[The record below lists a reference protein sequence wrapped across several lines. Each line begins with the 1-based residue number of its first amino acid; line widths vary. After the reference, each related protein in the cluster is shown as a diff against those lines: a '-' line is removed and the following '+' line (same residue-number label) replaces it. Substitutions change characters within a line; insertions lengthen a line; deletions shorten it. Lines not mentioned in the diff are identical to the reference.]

1 VNSERNRFLS
11 PARRIVIK
19 IGSSLLTDEKKREI
33 RTLFLKRLAEQV
45 HALQQRGIQCL
56 IVTSGAIAAG
66 LYVMGKKER
75 PKEIAQLQALAAVG
89 QSDLMN
95 AYKTMFKGFGLK
107 VAQILLTREDLA
119 DRNRYSNAHHTVIE
133 LFRHHIV
140 PVVNEN
146 DTVAVEEIKFGNN
159 DTLGVLV
166 AHLCE
171 ADLLILLTDTDGFF
185 DEDPRL
191 NPQAKLIPEVYHLDG
206 GMEKNATKSKSMVGT
221 GGMKTKI
228 QAAKSMMQ
236 SGTPMIIANGNEK
249 NVLLKIMGCET
260 VGTFFHPSVQ
270 KMNSRKRWLAWSVR
284 PKGDIVVDEGAKKAL
299 LEQGKSLLPTGVKM
313 ILGKWDQGDIVRI
326 VDAGKQGI
334 AKGIVNFS
342 SMELDQ
348 IKGLK
353 TSEIPFKL
361 GRKTSDEVIHRDNM
375 VKIDLT
381 NSLIER

>member
-1 VNSERNRFLS
+1 MNPERAKYLS
-11 PARRIVIK
+11 PARRVVIK
-19 IGSSLLTDEKKREI
+19 VGSSLLTDGKRREI
-33 RTLFLKRLAEQV
+33 RALFLKRLAEQV
-45 HALQQRGIQCL
+45 HCLREKGMQCL

-66 LYVMGKKER
+66 LFEMGKKER
-75 PKEIAQLQALAAVG
+75 PREMAQLQALAAVG

-95 AYKTMFKGFGLK
+95 AYKAAFKPFGLK

-119 DRNRYSNAHHTVIE
+119 NRNRYSNAHNTLLE
-133 LFRHHIV
+133 LFRHRVV

-146 DTVAVEEIKFGNN
+146 DTVAVEEIRFGNN

-171 ADLLILLTDTDGFF
+171 ADLLVLLTDTDGFF
-185 DEDPRL
+185 EADPRL

-206 GMEKNATKSKSMVGT
+206 GIEKNATKSKSMVGT

-236 SGTPMIIANGNEK
+236 SGIPMVIANGNEK
-249 NVLLKIMGCET
+249 DVLVKILASEP
-260 VGTFFHPSVQ
+260 VGTFFHPSVE
-270 KMNSRKRWLAWSVR
+270 KMTSRKRWLAWSVR
-284 PKGDIVVDEGAKKAL
+284 PKGDIVVDDGAKKAL

-313 ILGKWDQGDIVRI
+313 LIGTWEQGDIVRV
-326 VDAGKQGI
+326 VDSGKQGI

-342 SMELDQ
+342 SMELEQ

-353 TSEIPFKL
+353 TSDVPLKL
-361 GRKTSDEVIHRDNM
+361 GKKASDEVIHRDNM

-381 NSLIER
+381 